1 MSNPDATLQ
10 NAVDAYIQFTQRMGK
25 RYIHSSA
32 NLLAL
37 GGVVEPIMESGG
49 VVTVQDYMNA
59 WLAASN
65 DGLLEEPLTEAQL
78 KAAEEEKIK
87 ERNLRLEQK
96 DRQAGATFVNSKGEV
111 QKSHMSEAEK
121 EDLLEKSKKESAEEY
136 KKAIAWIRGE
146 ADRRNQ
152 PQELPPSAID
162 VANQLSDILSSVT
175 IGTATKE
182 TKQAITKWMRNS
194 DSKLLLMARKNNPE
208 MAAKMD
214 KILLKP
220 FEADL

>member
-1 MSNPDATLQ
+1 MSQSADVNLQ
-10 NAVDAYIQFTQRMGK
+10 HAVDAYIQFVQQLGK
-25 RYIHSSA
+25 RYVHSPA
-32 NLLAL
+32 NILAL

-78 KAAEEEKIK
+78 RAAEEEKIK

-111 QKSHMSEAEK
+111 QNSHMSEAEK

-146 ADRRNQ
+146 AERRNQ
-152 PQELPPSAID
+152 PQELAPSPRDA
-162 VANQLSDILSSVT
+162 AFELNNILSPVT
-175 IGTATKE
+175 ISSATKE
-182 TKQAITKWMRNS
+182 TKQAITKWMRS
-194 DSKLLLMARKNNPE
+194 TQFSKEIAGAGCEGRGIQVQ
-208 MAAKMD
+208 
-214 KILLKP
+214 KIIL
-220 FEADL
+220 